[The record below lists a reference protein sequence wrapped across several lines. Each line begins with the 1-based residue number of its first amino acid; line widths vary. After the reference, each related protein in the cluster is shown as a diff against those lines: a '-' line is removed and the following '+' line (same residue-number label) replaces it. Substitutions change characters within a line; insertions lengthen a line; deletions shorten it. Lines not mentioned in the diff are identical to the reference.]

1 MYTHTNFRTKKA
13 FKKAVADGDGVT
25 VFQPGPFGGDEKTNG
40 TVAIEGPHYPQ
51 PHKWYATATLKN
63 GFVIYLNTHVF
74 VMFLLP

>member
-63 GFVIYLNTHVF
+63 GFVIKV
-74 VMFLLP
+74 V